1 MADSILKLKVD
12 NQEYDSKLKRATE
25 GLQRYVDGCRKAG
38 GTLAVVED
46 ETLQFVQALGEMD
59 TVAKGGQQSL
69 KEMTRSLT
77 DLTIQYRSLTDE
89 EKNSPFGQALAKGID
104 QLTERAAVA
113 KDAEGTYGYKI
124 ICPPT
129 KI

>member
-12 NQEYDSKLKRATE
+12 NQEYDSKLKRATD
-25 GLQRYVDGCRKAG
+25 GLQRYVDSCRKAG

-46 ETLQFVQALGEMD
+46 ETLKFVKSLGEMD

-69 KEMTRSLT
+69 REMARSIT

-89 EKNSPFGQALAKGID
+89 EKKRLY
-104 QLTERAAVA
+104 
-113 KDAEGTYGYKI
+113 DASHK
-124 ICPPT
+124 
-129 KI
+129 